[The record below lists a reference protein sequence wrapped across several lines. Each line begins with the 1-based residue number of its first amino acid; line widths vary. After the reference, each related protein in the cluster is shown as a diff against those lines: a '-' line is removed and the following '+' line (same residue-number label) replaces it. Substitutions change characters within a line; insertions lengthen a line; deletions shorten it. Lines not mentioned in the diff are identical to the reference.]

1 MGLNL
6 KIARSKKGI
15 KQEDLSRI
23 VGISQNTL
31 CGIERG
37 KVDPRRS
44 IMINLSKALDVP
56 VQELFFSENEK

>member
-1 MGLNL
+1 M
-6 KIARSKKGI
+6 KKGI

-23 VGISQNTL
+23 VGISQNSL

-44 IMINLSKALDVP
+44 IMINLAKALDVP